1 MNFPLNAGQGW
12 NKYCRFHGAGN
23 DADEEL
29 QGLTAVSP
37 LGTVQPGR
45 SAHHVLM

>member
-1 MNFPLNAGQGW
+1 MDFRLNPGQSW
-12 NKYCRFHGAGN
+12 NTYSRFQGAVA

-37 LGTVQPGR
+37 PGAVQPGR